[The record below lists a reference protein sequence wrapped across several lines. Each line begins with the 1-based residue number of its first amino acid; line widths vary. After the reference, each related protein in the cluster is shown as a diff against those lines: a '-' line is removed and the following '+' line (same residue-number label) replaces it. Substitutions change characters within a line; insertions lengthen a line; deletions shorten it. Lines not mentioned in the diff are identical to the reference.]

1 MSYAADVLSKGI
13 RRVLL
18 SQLVLVL
25 GVAAGSWI
33 LVGEPAGQFSAL
45 SALYGGAITMLST
58 WWLGRRVQQSG
69 AIALTQPQRSQMVL
83 YAGAL
88 QRLVLTLVLLGLG
101 LGWLDLAPVPLIVAF
116 AAAQLGFLTNLGAS
130 PRPPG

>member
-1 MSYAADVLSKGI
+1 VSYAADVLKTGI

-18 SQLVLVL
+18 SQLVLVV

-33 LVGEPAGQFSAL
+33 LVGEPAGRFSAL

-69 AIALTQPQRSQMVL
+69 AIAHTQPQRSQMVL
-83 YAGAL
+83 YAGAI
-88 QRLVLTLVLLGLG
+88 QRFVLTLVLLGLG

-116 AAAQLGFLTNLGAS
+116 AAAQLGFLTNLGSS
-130 PRPPG
+130 PRSPG